1 MADGRTARPVLLLA
15 GLALATSACS
25 AGRTANCAGSVAS
38 IARPLRLMPGGPAQL
53 PALPTTP
60 APGPCAGVA
69 RSELEV
75 RRNASAIQAIE
86 AHWQRAERTGDAGY
100 LQMLLAPEYAAVG
113 PHGMLHD
120 RRSVLAAAPANRS
133 PAAASPDAFEVA
145 VAMHGNTAIVTGVRG
160 GARFA
165 DAFYYAHGRWYAWY
179 SQETPIR

>member
-15 GLALATSACS
+15 GLALAVTACS

-38 IARPLRLMPGGPAQL
+38 IARPLRLMPGGSDHL
-53 PALPTTP
+53 PPLPTTP

-69 RSELEV
+69 QSELEV
-75 RRNASAIQAIE
+75 QRSASAIQAIE
-86 AHWQRAERTGDAGY
+86 THWQRAEETGDTGY

-120 RRSVLAAAPANRS
+120 RRSVLAAAPANRRL
-133 PAAASPDAFEVA
+133 PAASPEAFEVA